1 MLTTPQTNAFW
12 GGAPPPG
19 KQPPTRPP
27 SSRHQKKTLNLPSS
41 KNRQCFSVL
50 FCFPVL
56 SSTGGRGSV
65 SAGGRCG
72 FSGGC
77 MAAPGLEAEGLPF
90 ENFYPCPANP
100 PTAAFRVRRNACRSA
115 GPKRSWAALHSFS
128 TGVVVGRLGLMLE
141 ANGWRQAC
149 GITDR
154 EGGRA
159 VDRPRAEGGVLKHA
173 LGL

>member
-1 MLTTPQTNAFW
+1 
-12 GGAPPPG
+12 
-19 KQPPTRPP
+19 
-27 SSRHQKKTLNLPSS
+27 
-41 KNRQCFSVL
+41 
-50 FCFPVL
+50 
-56 SSTGGRGSV
+56 
-65 SAGGRCG
+65 
-72 FSGGC
+72 

-115 GPKRSWAALHSFS
+115 GPKRSWAALHSFP

-154 EGGRA
+154 EERKGWPLGREQRGA
-159 VDRPRAEGGVLKHA
+159 F
-173 LGL
+173 